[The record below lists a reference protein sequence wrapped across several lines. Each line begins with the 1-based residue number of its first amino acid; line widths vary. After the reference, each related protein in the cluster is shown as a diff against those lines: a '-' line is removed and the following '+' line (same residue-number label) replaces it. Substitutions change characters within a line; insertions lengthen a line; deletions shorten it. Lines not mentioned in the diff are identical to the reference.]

1 MKKLLLLIAILLSV
15 PSFASAVNITQLNY
29 SIYIHGTPGW
39 STSAINFTDDQIRN
53 AGTTGWTC
61 DSSGIHC
68 NFSIALDSDN
78 FTSVSN
84 YFDVTNF
91 TNVKVYYN
99 ASDGTWRNASE
110 LALIGQGNMTVD
122 NWSSLRK
129 KVNYTLGSGDGYDY
143 GIRDVL
149 PGGSFWL
156 NETGGMLGR
165 GSDAGFIRLAN
176 DFISARDFNQLAYS
190 PYSFSIY
197 NSSGVEIYSLEFL
210 RSAGSASTKVQ
221 VDGNILANNYNGYQ
235 TVYFFDWN
243 SNTWKIWMYSASNTT
258 HGVPN
263 WNDPRFKEEFKWRY
277 AFARATYPSINFTF
291 LMTAHDPFVRIFV
304 DAINGTVNSGQ
315 HNLTIPISLSSTKT
329 LQTVNQNKPAEY
341 FTTSGGAS
349 EQVLWSTQNFK
360 NNTHSYNL
368 SLSSIQF
375 NHSYKFNSTLNNNF
389 LFSLGTSAQVS
400 TTSFDPTVAQLGF
413 SNETLESV
421 ANSTLTYYDLKDP
434 SLVGY
439 WRFENESLGYATD
452 YSGWNNTGTLTN
464 MNNTGNSTSG
474 PTNDG
479 KFGKAMQFDGV
490 NDYVSIADSSNW
502 YFGTKD
508 FTIDF
513 WVRFNSLPSSGN
525 YFTILFQPNT
535 DADTTSSTGIWLYNN
550 TGTYEFE
557 IGSNTN
563 GINNFDE
570 YCISSPNIATNTW
583 YHIAFVRSGVTNLY
597 CFQDGVSL
605 SIDSGFG
612 DPVVGPAPDLSGHL
626 LIGNDQVGD
635 YSDLF
640 LDGSLDELHIWK
652 NRALSADEILA
663 YYQATSDN
671 YPSAT
676 KVDKGSGIVQH
687 TFTESFKYD
696 GGAAGIWRFDEGSGS
711 NVTDSSGNGN
721 TGYVNGPTW
730 ITNSSCKYGSC
741 LSFDGSND
749 YVSFPNTIEAATSNN
764 LQTFEGWV
772 YNYGSSAWSIFG
784 SNADSTGKFHLYVY
798 GGNTSVTFYPSYYGG
813 TSNDGPDTVS
823 QTVSVGWH
831 HIAVVKTAAKK
842 FDVYF
847 DGTKIINQA
856 NREATLASNFN
867 LGRSYATAYWPGT
880 IDEFRIYPRA
890 LTDTEIKEHYQSQ
903 VSKYYDDF
911 GTAAGKFYRYF
922 GVEDSSTNLQPITP
936 ANTVLHLRFNDNSTV
951 NVTDYSGYGNNGRT
965 VAASWFTNSSCKNN
979 FGGCMNFDGT
989 TNDYI
994 TMVNSATLNIS
1005 RQYTIV
1011 AWVNTRNTT
1020 GPTEIIRKPSGSYT
1034 NYYLLIE
1041 NSKFEVCHT
1050 NVTNWNCTSGTTTP
1064 IAGQW
1069 YYVVGV
1075 FNGTHQIIYVNG
1087 SLENAQA
1094 RNGLPDMN
1102 GGSVTVG
1109 LTPNSN
1115 RPWNG
1120 IIDEVLVIN
1129 RSLTSD
1135 EVKQL
1140 YLGGYNRTIGSNAH
1154 RVSSYDGLS
1163 SASFNLTDHDSSTQQ
1178 DYDQR
1183 QLLITGDLPQL
1194 LISANQAKYKR
1205 GDTANIVIGENANS
1219 YGNILASLY
1228 FPNSTVLPLTVT
1240 NQSNSLVGFWKFDEG
1255 SGTSVSD
1262 SSGNGNNGT
1271 VIGANWTTGKYG
1283 NALNFSPTTTTS
1295 PSASNT
1301 YVNVGNRSALNP
1313 TNELTMT
1320 AWVYIK
1326 SDPWGALVISKTN
1339 AIYGFDLG
1347 YDNSDAG
1354 NGLYPEIW
1362 DTESNCFD
1370 FDSGTVLL
1378 NNWQFL
1384 AVTWKTGGNM
1394 TGYINGTQVAQIP
1407 ASTLPIGSNILPVT
1421 IGRAS
1426 WGSYGVNGT
1435 IDEVR
1440 IYNRSLSAAEIS
1452 QIYQNEY
1459 VNFYNANYQFKTND
1473 PEGNYTTN
1481 VTDDFLTNT
1490 TNSLFNVTAKII
1502 VTLNSNRTNSANQ
1515 IVMRPNTGILMYGT
1529 SYYDSD
1535 GSAFASNP
1543 IYFNYSTTSLG
1554 SNTTDSNGNY
1564 NFSFSIPYSGN
1575 YTLIAGINDAYNNSL
1590 YNTTLLYITSTPF
1603 NVKYRLSYHFGASAT
1618 NDVEKTGNYNESVDS
1633 LTVSRFFYSSN
1644 SNLTH
1649 AYTCTYDPSY
1659 APSQVLS
1666 LIHSYQRNNLNYV
1679 NFTAN
1684 ASLADYILELSQK
1697 VAGSS
1702 LIIAYTK
1709 GTCSLIDNN
1718 MYLVES
1724 NQLPSKPFASFA
1736 FGTPKEIPFLIQV
1749 KYDRIALNGSDIFG
1763 SGSNNMCVSKDA
1775 ITANN
1780 YPLVTVK
1787 RC

>member
-197 NSSGVEIYSLEFL
+197 NTSGVEIYSLEFL

-474 PTNDG
+474 PTTDG
-479 KFGKAMQFDGV
+479 KFGKSMQFDGV
-490 NDYVSIADSSNW
+490 NDYISVPDSNNW
-502 YFGTKD
+502 DFPAD
-508 FTIDF
+508 FTVDF
-513 WVRFNSLPSSGN
+513 WVRFNAIGHSYDLVGNGYITGPGWLVYFSNSNKQLQAWIGGNFNRANMSFNPTTGVWYHVALIRSGSN
-525 YFTILFQPNT
+525 LYFAVNGTLGTASTYATAI
-535 DADTTSSTGIWLYNN
+535 SSTKELRIGHDPDDTNYLNGTIDEVQIW
-550 TGTYEFE
+550 
-557 IGSNTN
+557 
-563 GINNFDE
+563 
-570 YCISSPNIATNTW
+570 
-583 YHIAFVRSGVTNLY
+583 
-597 CFQDGVSL
+597 
-605 SIDSGFG
+605 
-612 DPVVGPAPDLSGHL
+612 
-626 LIGNDQVGD
+626 
-635 YSDLF
+635 
-640 LDGSLDELHIWK
+640 

-951 NVTDYSGYGNNGRT
+951 NVTDYSGYGNNGMT
-965 VAASWFTNSSCKNN
+965 VGASWFTNSSCKTNL
-979 FGGCMNFDGT
+979 GSCMNFDGS

-1140 YLGGYNRTIGSNAH
+1140 YLGGYNRTIGSNTH
-1154 RVSSYDGLS
+1154 RVSSYDGIS
-1163 SASFNLTDHDSSTQQ
+1163 SVAFNLTDHDSSTQQ

-1183 QLLITGDLPQL
+1183 QLLISGDLPQITIATNL
-1194 LISANQAKYKR
+1194 TNAKAKR
-1205 GDTANIVIGENANS
+1205 GNFVNITFNESSDVQGVLN
-1219 YGNILASLY
+1219 ASLV
-1228 FPNSTVLPLTVT
+1228 FPNNT
-1240 NQSNSLVGFWKFDEG
+1240 
-1255 SGTSVSD
+1255 
-1262 SSGNGNNGT
+1262 
-1271 VIGANWTTGKYG
+1271 IKYL
-1283 NALNFSPTTTTS
+1283 AL
-1295 PSASNT
+1295 
-1301 YVNVGNRSALNP
+1301 YNP
-1313 TNELTMT
+1313 
-1320 AWVYIK
+1320 
-1326 SDPWGALVISKTN
+1326 
-1339 AIYGFDLG
+1339 
-1347 YDNSDAG
+1347 
-1354 NGLYPEIW
+1354 
-1362 DTESNCFD
+1362 
-1370 FDSGTVLL
+1370 L
-1378 NNWQFL
+1378 NNVW
-1384 AVTWKTGGNM
+1384 
-1394 TGYINGTQVAQIP
+1394 I
-1407 ASTLPIGSNILPVT
+1407 SNYT
-1421 IGRAS
+1421 FAT
-1426 WGSYGVNGT
+1426 Y
-1435 IDEVR
+1435 D
-1440 IYNRSLSAAEIS
+1440 A
-1452 QIYQNEY
+1452 
-1459 VNFYNANYQFKTND
+1459 
-1473 PEGNYTTN
+1473 EGNYTISA
-1481 VTDDFLTNT
+1481 TDDVFTNT
-1490 TNSLFNVTAKII
+1490 TNNTLTAKII
-1502 VTLNSNRTNSANQ
+1502 ITLYSNKTNSVNQ
-1515 IVMRPNTGILMYGT
+1515 IVARPNTGILAYG
-1529 SYYDSD
+1529 SAYYDSD
-1535 GSAFASNP
+1535 NSAFASSP
-1543 IYFNYSTTSLG
+1543 IYFNYSSNPLG
-1554 SNTTDSNGNY
+1554 SNNTVSNGGY
-1564 NFSFSIPYSGN
+1564 NFSFSVPYSGN
-1575 YTLIAGINDAYNNSL
+1575 YTLIAAGNDAYNNSF
-1590 YNTTLLYITSTPF
+1590 YNTSLLYITSTPF
-1603 NVKYRLSYHFGASAT
+1603 NVKYRLSYHFGAAAS
-1618 NDVEKTGNYNESVDS
+1618 NDIEKTGNYNESVDS
-1633 LTVSRFFYSSN
+1633 LTVNRFFYSSN

-1659 APSQVLS
+1659 APSQLLS
-1666 LIHSYQRNNLNYV
+1666 LIHSYQRSNLNYV

-1718 MYLVES
+1718 MYLVEN